1 MGRRRNAQRHEG
13 GAVEVEDVNDKWWR
27 VVGSDGSRARSS
39 RPVPASNGRV
49 LHRELLGGRNT
60 ARKLMCREIG
70 QLRGRMPPRP
80 DVNFCTEKF
89 RRFKPEEHFFVHDG
103 MEHRPLGTTTSI
115 TGITAANDFIFV
127 VASSGVCMAFRHTKN
142 SSIAP
147 YRRDGQI
154 WYFNNLGERIKLV
167 FYNKINDSI
176 IIVALTRHGIGYQ
189 TRALPLE
196 PGILIVAYMLTETYL
211 PQSKYCQ
218 LKTGQC

>member
-1 MGRRRNAQRHEG
+1 MLTYVYPLSQE
-13 GAVEVEDVNDKWWR
+13 
-27 VVGSDGSRARSS
+27 
-39 RPVPASNGRV
+39 
-49 LHRELLGGRNT
+49 
-60 ARKLMCREIG
+60 
-70 QLRGRMPPRP
+70 Q
-80 DVNFCTEKF
+80 
-89 RRFKPEEHFFVHDG
+89 FFVHDG

-147 YRRDGQI
+147 YSMWNSLSRTFWIYLLLTLSSFLPVLKWRITVLTGRDGQI

-196 PGILIVAYMLTETYL
+196 YEISYNIYVIF
-211 PQSKYCQ
+211 
-218 LKTGQC
+218 